1 MFNKMHFI
9 SNDIFDKTFKY
20 FIRLIY
26 DYSNMIVHIDIKT
39 VKVTEIS
46 NIKYQLLIL
55 IK

>member
-1 MFNKMHFI
+1 MHFI
-9 SNDIFDKTFKY
+9 STEIFVTTFKD

-26 DYSNMIVHIDIKT
+26 GYSNMFAHIAKKT